1 MADNLAYQAD
11 IREEM
16 LDGKIIA
23 MAPPAIRHNEISFN
37 IALAFKSFLRG
48 KPCKAYSD
56 GVAAYLT
63 EKDYVVPDAMI
74 VCNKDIIKA
83 DGIHGTPD
91 LIVEVLSPG
100 TKKNDRGY
108 KRKLYESCGVRE
120 YWIVTPLDETI
131 EVYLLENGE
140 YRLDEIYQAVPEQ
153 TIFLPGER
161 EKYKDA
167 VKVSLYGDF
176 FIPLDDIFGNPF

>member
-1 MADNLAYQAD
+1 MADNLAYQLD

-16 LDGKIIA
+16 LNGAIIA

-37 IALAFKSFLRG
+37 IAFAFKSFLRG

-56 GVAAYLT
+56 GVAVYLT
-63 EKDYVVPDAMI
+63 ENDYVVPDAMI
-74 VCNKDIIKA
+74 VCNHDIIRA

-100 TKKNDRGY
+100 TRKNDRGY
-108 KRKLYESCGVRE
+108 KKKLYESCGVRE
-120 YWIVTPLDETI
+120 YWIVTPFEETV

-140 YRLDEIYQAVPEQ
+140 YQLDEIYQAVPEQ

-161 EKYKDA
+161 EKYKTA
-167 VKVSLYGDF
+167 VKVSLYDGF
-176 FIPLDDIFGNPF
+176 SIPLKDIFSDPF